1 MEFSS
6 FIKLFIDRPVMSI
19 MLLFFGIVLGL
30 YSLPFFKI
38 GLMPNTNP
46 PGLTIV
52 TEYPGVSSKKIESML
67 TKPIEEEVS
76 QIGDIKKILSQ
87 SKEGESRIDVIFNHG
102 SRLKIKMVELQEAVE
117 KISFLFPREVQ
128 KPVISP
134 YDPSDKP
141 VFILSLSSEE
151 YSLKQLREIADKQ
164 IKHLFSRIEGVS
176 EVIVSG
182 GYIREITI
190 EANPLHLISYQI
202 SLEHLIQFIQSYNI
216 FIPAGKIA
224 IKDREKNIIISNKF
238 SSIEEISNMPIPY
251 GKDFIVPLHKIA
263 EVSDGFRERENIS
276 KTNGQDRVSIYIQKT
291 GTGNALTVSKECK
304 RVLDTID
311 FPEMTIEVD
320 YDRGAFIEKAIDR
333 VESAIVLGGSIAML
347 VLWFFT
353 RSFPITFIIGISIP
367 ASVIITFFFLFLF
380 NVELNIITLA
390 GLALGT
396 GMLIDNAIVVTERVE
411 KNFHFGLNKNV
422 LIESVHSVSS
432 ELIASSLTT
441 MIVFIPLI
449 FSGDSTQLLYKN
461 IAITISVSLFVSLVF
476 SLTILPSLIYQFRNL
491 SFGTFSSKFIY
502 INVIKNLIRN
512 YFQKFEKIFLYYVK
526 IIFENNL
533 SIKRYLSISFY
544 EMLWRKAIYFSVLH
558 GHGTIFFILV
568 VLVLGVFS
576 IFQAKSNIIDPSD
589 SGEITASV
597 ELDVGTNLQATE
609 NIIRRVEQ
617 RIKANPKVKRINSKI
632 EKWHATIYIKI
643 KEQYKNLSYR
653 NLMEELESVVSP
665 IKSAFVYF
673 TKSSESSGSEEMDIH
688 IYGPNINEL
697 KKLSTAIAKKLKN
710 NILDVKSIVY
720 RFREGKPSTQLHML
734 PNELARANMSVA
746 QLGQTLRT
754 SIFGAVISKYY
765 DKDHE
770 VDVRLRLA
778 RSSLSNLEKLNEL
791 YITKPQEGYI
801 PLSSLSNFRKG
812 TEETKIYRM
821 NKRRRLTITVRFSKM
836 DLSTAGSMID
846 KILVDFP
853 FRQGYYYEFGDS
865 YKQLQETNVEAVI
878 ATLFS
883 LLLIYALLCI
893 LFESFTWPLL
903 IILTAPFSIVLT
915 IIVFVLTGVRF
926 NISVYIGFILT
937 GGLVVNNSI
946 LVVSSIITFYRERSL
961 NYRSIFI
968 AVKNRV
974 RPIIMSTLTTIL
986 GMTPMLFDKSSGSE
1000 LWRPLSLTLTLG
1012 ISFSIFISLF
1022 LIPVLFRIAS
1032 RRYRLK
1038 RG

>member
-1 MEFSS
+1 MPSSS

-38 GLMPNTNP
+38 GLMPNINP

-52 TEYPGVSSKKIESML
+52 TEYPGVSSKKIESVL

-76 QIGDIKKILSQ
+76 QIANIEKILSQ

-102 SRLKIKMVELQEAVE
+102 SKLKVKMVELQESVE
-117 KISFLFPREVQ
+117 KISSSFPREVQ

-151 YSLKQLREIADKQ
+151 YSLKELRELADKQ
-164 IKHLFSRIEGVS
+164 MKHLFSRIEGVS
-176 EVIVSG
+176 EAIVSG

-190 EANPLHLISYQI
+190 EANPLNLISYQI
-202 SLEHLIQFIQSYNI
+202 RLEHLIQFIQSYNI
-216 FIPAGKIA
+216 FIPAGKVVIE
-224 IKDREKNIIISNKF
+224 DREKNIIVSNKF
-238 SSIEEISNMPIPY
+238 SSIEEIGNIPIPY

-263 EVSDGFRERENIS
+263 DVRDGFRERENIS

-311 FPEMTIEVD
+311 FPQIDIEVD
-320 YDRGAFIEKAIDR
+320 YDRGAFIEKAIER
-333 VESAIVLGGSIAML
+333 VQSAIVLGGLIAML

-353 RSFPITFIIGISIP
+353 RSLSITFIIGVSIP

-380 NVELNIITLA
+380 DVELNIITLA

-411 KNFHFGLNKNV
+411 RSSRLGLSKEV
-422 LIESVHSVSS
+422 LMKSVHSVSS

-441 MIVFIPLI
+441 MIVFIPLV
-449 FSGDSTQLLYKN
+449 FSGDTTQLLYKN

-476 SLTILPSLIYQFRNL
+476 SLTILPSLIYQLRNL
-491 SFGTFSSKFIY
+491 SLSTFSDNFVY
-502 INVIKNLIRN
+502 IRFVKAFVQKQLER
-512 YFQKFEKIFLYYVK
+512 FQNMFFYYGKRIFEKKF
-526 IIFENNL
+526 
-533 SIKRYLSISFY
+533 YLKKYLDISFY
-544 EMLWRKAIYFSVLH
+544 EMTWKKSIYFSVLH
-558 GHGTIFFILV
+558 GHVTIFFILV
-568 VLVLGVFS
+568 VLVLGFFS

-597 ELDVGTNLQATE
+597 ELEVGTNLKATE
-609 NIIRRVEQ
+609 DIIYRVEEK
-617 RIKANPKVKRINSKI
+617 IKSNPKVKRINSKI

-643 KEQYKNLSYR
+643 KEEYKSLPYR
-653 NLMEELESVVSP
+653 NLMEELESAVSP

-673 TKSSESSGSEEMDIH
+673 SKSSENSGSEEMDIH

-697 KKLSTAIAKKLKN
+697 KKLSTEIARKLRN
-710 NILDVKSIVY
+710 NILDVESIVY
-720 RFREGKPSTQLHML
+720 RFREGKPSTHLDMQVS
-734 PNELARANMSVA
+734 ELARANMSVA
-746 QLGQTLRT
+746 ELGQTLRT

-770 VDVRLRLA
+770 VDVRLRLG
-778 RSSLSNLEKLNEL
+778 RSSLSNLSKLNEL
-791 YITKPQEGYI
+791 YITKPEEGYI
-801 PLSSLSNFRKG
+801 PLSSLSSFRKG

-836 DLSTAGSMID
+836 DLSTAGSTID
-846 KILVDFP
+846 KILSDFP

-865 YKQLQETNVEAVI
+865 YKQLQETNVEGVI

-883 LLLIYALLCI
+883 LVLIYALLCI

-903 IILTAPFSIVLT
+903 IIFTAPFSILLT
-915 IIVFVLTGVRF
+915 IIVFVLTGIRF

-946 LVVSSIITFYRERSL
+946 LVVSSIMSFLKEGSL
-961 NYRSIFI
+961 SSNSIFT

-1000 LWRPLSLTLTLG
+1000 LWQPLSLTLTLG

-1022 LIPVLFRIAS
+1022 LIPVLFKIAS
-1032 RRYRLK
+1032 RKYKLK